1 MNFKQKAE
9 IAIITINCMT
19 ISIGIATV
27 ILYIWMLYG

>member
-19 ISIGIATV
+19 ITVGIATI
-27 ILYIWMLYG
+27 ILYIWG